1 MRHVLVA
8 LGALVGFAF
17 GFIVTFLVGI
27 NVTASPECD
36 GMCFRKWDEVISVGY
51 GIGAVSAIGFGL
63 AARSRLRR
71 RSADQDA
78 NPR

>member
-1 MRHVLVA
+1 VRHVLVA

-36 GMCFRKWDEVISVGY
+36 GMCFDKWDEVTYVGY
-51 GIGAVSAIGFGL
+51 GIGAVSAIGSALG
-63 AARSRLRR
+63 ARSLLRR
-71 RSADQDA
+71 RSADQDG
-78 NPR
+78 NPS